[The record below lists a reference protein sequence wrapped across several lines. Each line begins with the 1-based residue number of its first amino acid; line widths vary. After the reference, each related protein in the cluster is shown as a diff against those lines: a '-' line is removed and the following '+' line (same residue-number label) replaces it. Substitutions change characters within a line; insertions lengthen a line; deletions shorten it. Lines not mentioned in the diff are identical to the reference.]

1 MLNEVIPAAN
11 ASSLKRIFAQEWDK
25 NLKPLPKGDVFKVCV
40 SAVEPFVDGV
50 SLIPPEHAA
59 VLRKYE
65 ESNGFSFPGFN
76 FPPYLH
82 MSKVDFEQGYL
93 AIYDRSAAE
102 AAGGLDDKKRA
113 RFISNSLKKSFDRG
127 NFADYLLRAAQEDA
141 PDAAVNRAKALNKIE
156 RCIKNMASNL
166 GEKIKAAAL
175 GNDNPNYRTLCERLE
190 KISPE
195 QFFDGCF
202 EYFSSLIDSYESW
215 ERYCRFFVQS
225 GAGVTVFLDIK
236 DYDDNYKSVAHGDTV
251 KWINSALLRANE
263 TRGGGDETDGE
274 DAYGNPLSGCDAK
287 MPSVRV
293 GPLGDVILR
302 SMVKEA
308 PCQFRY
314 GVADYESFPVGD
326 VSRRSAKLALETLAQ
341 EQFRGKTWK
350 LMGEKEL
357 LFAYPVMLTGDIES
371 DCSDDMEDIFNLG
384 DIPMA
389 GLLTNGAEAEDKADF
404 TALAGQV
411 IAALSGI
418 SRRLSTIEIKIFAL
432 KKMDKARTKVSY
444 YTNFTVDYLYQ
455 CAHEWSEGCRNL
467 PDNLRRIK
475 RWGAAKGEIMETER
489 RSIFPREL
497 YTFANKVWRMDG
509 SGNSLSKKIKSMDG
523 LELLLKEDRAFAMNL
538 LTIFISNSAPLLALC
553 GECSRRGKQVIGDKE
568 EDKIVNPAI
577 LALLLYKL
585 GCKKEDYM
593 NSPVFKLGTLLA
605 LADSLQYHYC
615 KYVRTSEEDRKKNI
629 VNAPVQLVGNSMLS
643 AAETRTRQ
651 TIGILGARIRPYL
664 TWARTDMGEDM
675 GLSRWMLK
683 QFSVISFAL
692 AESSLPESLG
702 PIEKSELYLGY
713 MAGVSGKTT
722 GENEN
727 DEGGKQNG

>member
-11 ASSLKRIFAQEWDK
+11 ASSLQKIFAQEWDK

-40 SAVEPFVDGV
+40 SAAEPFVDGV
-50 SLIPPEHAA
+50 SLIPAEHAA
-59 VLRKYE
+59 ELRKYE

-76 FPPYLH
+76 FPSCLH
-82 MSKVDFEQGYL
+82 ISKIDFEQGYL
-93 AIYDRSAAE
+93 AAYDQAAAE
-102 AAGGLDDKKRA
+102 AAKGLDDKKRG
-113 RFISNSLKKSFDRG
+113 RFVSSSLKKSFDRDK
-127 NFADYLLRAAQEDA
+127 FTDYLRSAFQEDTTE
-141 PDAAVNRAKALNKIE
+141 AAAYRAKALNKIE
-156 RCIKNMASNL
+156 KCIKSTAANL

-175 GNDNPNYRTLCERLE
+175 DNGNPNYMALCERLE

-195 QFFDGCF
+195 QFFNGCF
-202 EYFSSLIDSYESW
+202 AYFSSLIDSYEAW
-215 ERYCRFFVQS
+215 ERYCGFIVQS
-225 GAGVTVFLDIK
+225 AAGATLFLDIR
-236 DYDDNYKSVAHGDTV
+236 DYDDNYKSVAHGQTV
-251 KWINSALLRANE
+251 KWINSALLRLNE
-263 TRGGGDETDGE
+263 TQNRDDEADGE
-274 DAYGNPLSGCDAK
+274 DAYGNPLSGCNAK
-287 MPSVRV
+287 MPGVRV

-326 VSRRSAKLALETLAQ
+326 ISRRSAKLALETLAQ
-341 EQFRGKTWK
+341 DQFKGKTWNV
-350 LMGEKEL
+350 MGEKEL
-357 LFAYPVMLTGDIES
+357 LFAYPVMLTSDIGN
-371 DCSDDMEDIFNLG
+371 DDDDDMEEIFDLG
-384 DIPMA
+384 DIPAA
-389 GLLTNGAEAEDKADF
+389 GLFTDGPTAKDKADF
-404 TALAGQV
+404 AALAGQV

-444 YTNFTVDYLYQ
+444 YTNFTADHLYQ
-455 CAHEWSEGCRNL
+455 CAQEWSEGCRNL
-467 PDNLRRIK
+467 PDNLRRVK
-475 RWGAAKGEIMETER
+475 RWGDTKGEIIEIER
-489 RSIFPREL
+489 RTIFPKEL
-497 YTFANKVWRMDG
+497 YTFANKIWRMDG
-509 SGNSLSKKIKSMDG
+509 GGSSPSKKIKSMDG
-523 LELLLKEDRAFAMNL
+523 LELLLKNDRAFAMNL
-538 LTIFISNSAPLLALC
+538 LAIFISNTAPLLALC

-568 EDKIVNPAI
+568 EDRIVNPAI

-651 TIGILGARIRPYL
+651 TVGILGARIKPYF
-664 TWARTDMGEDM
+664 TWAKTDMGEDM

-683 QFSVISFAL
+683 QLSVISSEL
-692 AESSLPESLG
+692 NESPLPETLG

-713 MAGVSGKTT
+713 MAGVSGKAT

-727 DEGGKQNG
+727 NEGGKQNG